1 MGVLPWLG
9 DKISIVFK
17 VLFGFT
23 DPHLIGFPIT
33 ALGAVGAALGLVPRF
48 IQEGWV
54 DGNAIAVFTAIG
66 MCWSGFLSTHT
77 AMLDSM
83 HYRELTSR
91 AIIAHTIGGLMAAFA
106 AHWLY
111 ELVTLVL

>member
-1 MGVLPWLG
+1 MP
-9 DKISIVFK
+9 K
-17 VLFGFT
+17 
-23 DPHLIGFPIT
+23 
-33 ALGAVGAALGLVPRF
+33 F
-48 IQEGWV
+48 IQQGWV
-54 DGNAIAVFTAIG
+54 DGNAICVFTAIG

-91 AIIAHTIGGLMAAFA
+91 AILSHTIGGLVAAIV

-111 ELVTLVL
+111 VLVLLVF